1 MSNPNQGDSYKERI
15 PQDTRINE
23 DFHYKERPS
32 MPWNGCQPYATIKTP
47 KNLTNQGAYN
57 FTPTLAL

>member
-23 DFHYKERPS
+23 DLHYKEMPS

-47 KNLTNQGAYN
+47 KTSQTKVCIILPQ
-57 FTPTLAL
+57 L